1 MRNRPE
7 SRLYDE
13 LVYVGNNGTVKE
25 FTDALK
31 RFGSDERAVDALAE
45 GLAAARKSDSF
56 SDYATS
62 ETAKISKKAAVLRD
76 FDLRQGM
83 FKRLPTSAERDGKSL
98 EAIFTAIARIEERM
112 DKIEGCRQPAQ
123 KRSSFRAD

>member
-112 DKIEGCRQPAQ
+112 DKLEGCARPAQ
-123 KRSSFRAD
+123 RKSRRLP